1 MNALANLTAVSLMDP
16 YDSGSNDGGPEF
28 PLQSII
34 PENPSFNNPN
44 YETYKCGQQFMIV
57 DHAANQRN
65 DSEVSKIWQ
74 HADSTPGGDKNR
86 FDGVT

>member
-1 MNALANLTAVSLMDP
+1 MNVLANLTAVSLMDP

-28 PLQSII
+28 RLQSII
-34 PENPSFNNPN
+34 PQTPSFNDPD
-44 YETYKCGQQFMIV
+44 YETYKCGRRFVIV
-57 DHAANQRN
+57 DHAANQRG

-74 HADSTPGGDKNR
+74 HTDSTPGGDKNR